1 MIDVLSSKLK
11 GNTYIF
17 RLDPRT
23 KFLSL
28 LIIFVSLVLIHRVE
42 YYLFWFL
49 VLIIAI
55 LTNKINLKSIV
66 KPLKLF
72 VWLFLLTLIFHSLF
86 TSGKV
91 IFHWW
96 KIYITMEGIEK
107 GVLFSFR
114 LFLIVVYT
122 YLFSLTTEPMD
133 MIDGLAKFFS
143 PLRKLK
149 IPVYD
154 IFVIV
159 NIALRFIPTLFDQFR
174 KILLAQRARGL
185 DLNVGLHKRISRIP
199 TIIAPVILLS
209 IKRADELALA
219 LEARW
224 YQPGKERTSFIEM
237 KVKLLDYLIIFI
249 LIIFSGGIQLCEI
262 LR

>member
-1 MIDVLSSKLK
+1 MIDVLSGKLR

-28 LIIFVSLVLIHRVE
+28 LVLFVSLVLIHRVE
-42 YYLFWFL
+42 YYLFWFI
-49 VLIIAI
+49 VLFIII
-55 LTNKINLKSIV
+55 LTNKINFKSIV

-91 IFHWW
+91 IFHWGR
-96 KIYITMEGIEK
+96 IYITIEGIEK

-114 LFLIVVYT
+114 LFLIIVST
-122 YLFSLTTEPMD
+122 YLFSLTTEPMAL
-133 MIDGLAKFFS
+133 IDGLAKFFS
-143 PLRKLK
+143 PLRKWK

-159 NIALRFIPTLFDQFR
+159 HITLRFIPTLFEQFR

-185 DLNVGLHKRISRIP
+185 DLNVGPYKRIKRIP
-199 TIIAPVILLS
+199 IIIVPVVLLS

-224 YQPGKERTSFIEM
+224 YRPGKERTSFIEM
-237 KVKLLDYLIIFI
+237 KVKPLDYFAVLL
-249 LIIFSGGIQLCEI
+249 LIIFSGGIQVCEI
-262 LR
+262 LK